1 MPVSSEKFPPKSAL
15 TLRTFS
21 IRYIKTVAVLG
32 VFLVAFGGA
41 YLAMNHKRIFP
52 ADDEIV
58 IYGRDSCAI
67 TTGMREFLAE
77 RNIAYTYGDIDKP
90 LLSQELAAQL
100 KLTSA
105 RPVKLP
111 VILVAGRVIERPEKE
126 VVIRLRDE
134 AISKKPDR

>member
-15 TLRTFS
+15 TIRTFS
-21 IRYIKTVAVLG
+21 IRYIKTLAVFA
-32 VFLVAFGGA
+32 VFLMAFGGA

-67 TTGMREFLAE
+67 TTGMRDFLEE
-77 RNIAYTYGDIDKP
+77 RNIAYAYADIDKP

-105 RPVKLP
+105 RPVRLP
-111 VILVAGRVIERPEKE
+111 VILIAGRVIERPEKE
-126 VVIRLRDE
+126 VVIRLHDD
-134 AISKKPDR
+134 AISKKSDR